1 MQGTMS
7 GLKDMGNPLI
17 SIKPVVKDK
26 RYRIVIN
33 LGYFRIQ
40 SHILLALILLWIFT
54 LAIRQPEKVTQ
65 GQTNNLMGE
74 AAARM
79 CRQ

>member
-1 MQGTMS
+1 ME
-7 GLKDMGNPLI
+7 NPLI

-26 RYRIVIN
+26 RCRIVIN

-40 SHILLALILLWIFT
+40 SHILLALILLWVFT